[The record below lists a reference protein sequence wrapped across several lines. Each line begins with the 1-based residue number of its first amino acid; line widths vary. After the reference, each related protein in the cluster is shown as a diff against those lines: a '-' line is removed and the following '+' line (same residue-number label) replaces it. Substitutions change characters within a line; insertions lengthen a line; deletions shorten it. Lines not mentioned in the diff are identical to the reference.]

1 MIISIRINLS
11 LHVIE
16 GKCVGKE
23 YSSVCMQLGGVFQ
36 VAEFAKVPLL
46 LIIIIRQMCYD
57 DIFVGMMMMMM
68 MMMMIL
74 VIRVFSN
81 SAGKWQCKFVLN
93 CM

>member
-1 MIISIRINLS
+1 M
-11 LHVIE
+11 
-16 GKCVGKE
+16 
-23 YSSVCMQLGGVFQ
+23 
-36 VAEFAKVPLL
+36 AEFAKVPLLL

-57 DIFVGMMMMMM
+57 DIFVGMMMMM

-93 CM
+93 CINISFLSLLSSSFPQTNLYRHSREARYKYINLQDK